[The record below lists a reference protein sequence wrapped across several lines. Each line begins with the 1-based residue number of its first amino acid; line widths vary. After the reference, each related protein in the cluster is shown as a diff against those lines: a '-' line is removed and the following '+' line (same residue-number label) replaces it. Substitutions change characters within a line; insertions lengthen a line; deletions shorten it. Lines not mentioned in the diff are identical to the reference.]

1 MSVEE
6 LTRERVG
13 VIDLPEA
20 KPDDETEGL
29 EIDDEGGLPPIYGRC
44 PVCNKPLFPRDR
56 FTGEMKAPPVGTG
69 YESRARCGGCGA
81 IICYAGN
88 GKWRVLTNA
97 DLTEEDL
104 KADTKE

>member
-1 MSVEE
+1 MQKGVSMSIEILEPERIVE
-6 LTRERVG
+6 T
-13 VIDLPEA
+13 
-20 KPDDETEGL
+20 DETPDMEPGSM
-29 EIDDEGGLPPIYGRC
+29 PPIFGRC

-56 FTGEMKAPPVGTG
+56 YTGAPKAPPVGTG
-69 YESRARCGGCGA
+69 YESRAKCSGCGA
-81 IICYAGN
+81 IICYVGN